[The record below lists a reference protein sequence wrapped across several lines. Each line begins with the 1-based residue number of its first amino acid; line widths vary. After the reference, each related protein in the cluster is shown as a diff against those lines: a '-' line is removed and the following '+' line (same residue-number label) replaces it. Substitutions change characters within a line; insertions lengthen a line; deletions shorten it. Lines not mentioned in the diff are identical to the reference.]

1 MSNVDIVAKLTS
13 RKFWLAVCGLVSGLL
28 LAFKVDENTVTEI
41 SGIIMAAASVVAYII
56 GEGLADAAGAKA
68 GAYADAYVEALKD
81 KHPEDED
88 DGK

>member
-1 MSNVDIVAKLTS
+1 MDKNDWVAKLTS
-13 RKFWLAVCGLVSGLL
+13 RKFWMALVGLVSGLL
-28 LAFKVDENTVTEI
+28 LAFKVDEGTVTEI

-81 KHPEDED
+81 KPPEDED